1 MHLPKIAI
9 ENHQFTIIMVTLLT
23 IMGLISFINMPRS
36 EDPAVSPPGSSVIV
50 VYPGT
55 SPEDLEKLVVDPIE
69 ESLNELEDI
78 KKLNA
83 TVDDGLALIQIEF
96 TAGSNP
102 DDKYTDVLQK
112 VNRVRNDLPE
122 DILALDILKWS
133 ISDVNVLQLALVS
146 QDAEYSELQQK
157 AEILQTE
164 FERLPGVKKSK
175 IFAFPEQ
182 QISILIDLERTAQ
195 LGIPVNQIFGAIQSA
210 NANIPAGSID
220 LGTKKFNVKTSG
232 SFESL
237 SEIKETNIHARNG
250 SPVKIKDI
258 ADVQF
263 DYEEIQYKARVNG
276 EKAVFITLL
285 QKQGTNIFTVMDEV
299 YKTIAGFKETLPAD
313 MKLFTVFDQSN
324 SVAGR
329 LNLFFSNLG
338 QGVLLV
344 ALVIFLAFGL
354 NMSLIIAAVIPL
366 SIIIAVGFVDL
377 TGYGLQQMTIVALVI
392 ALGLL
397 VDNAIVVIENI
408 QRFLKMG
415 FSKKEAAVKGVSQVG
430 WAVVSSTVTTIL
442 SFVPLMMLGEVTGD
456 FIRSMPVT
464 VVYALAASLLLALT
478 FTPYIA
484 SKFLKQDNKIS
495 LRFYN
500 AVDGLVSHQ
509 YRSSLDYA
517 LKHRKIV
524 LLISTVAFVGSMAL
538 FPLVGVSFFPKAE
551 KNQFMI
557 NIRMPKGT
565 NLERTDDVTRQVE
578 IMLNKVDGMGHF
590 ASNVGHGNPRIY
602 YNIFVQR
609 ENSSFAQ
616 IFVQLA
622 TEDMSR
628 MAQIIDSLR
637 IATSEIAGAKIE
649 VKEFEQGPPVEAPVA
664 IKIIGENLDNL
675 KQIAAD
681 VEKIIASKE
690 GTINVNNPLQT
701 SATDLHININ
711 RNKAAIYGLSIAD
724 VDLAVRMAL
733 SGLNLS
739 TYRDDNGKEYN
750 IVGRMDYH
758 KKTHISDLEK
768 LYVNTVQGNAI
779 PLKQVA
785 NIEFKESPAQI
796 SHFETQRNVTVTAD
810 VLGERSVDEVT
821 RDVITE
827 LENYN
832 WPEGY
837 SYYIGGELES
847 RGESFGGLMK
857 AVIVAMIAI
866 FGVLVL
872 QFRSF
877 SQPFIVFSAIPLA
890 MIGSIFALLFTG
902 YSFSFTAG
910 VGLTSLV
917 GIVINNSIILV
928 DYTNQLRRDGMDM
941 IAALKEAGETRFV
954 PIILT
959 TATTIGGLLPL
970 TLSGGTLWA
979 PMGWTIIGGLALSTL
994 LTLIVVPVL
1003 YNLFTK
1009 EELKPERA

>member
-23 IMGLISFINMPRS
+23 IMGVISFINMPRS

-55 SPEDLEKLVVDPIE
+55 SPEDLENLVVDPIE

-78 KKLNA
+78 KKLDA
-83 TVDDGLALIQIEF
+83 TVDDGLAIIQIEF

-112 VNRVRNDLPE
+112 VNRVRNDLPK

-146 QDAEYSELQQK
+146 EKAEYSELEQK

-164 FERLPGVKKSK
+164 FERLPGVKKSNV
-175 IFAFPEQ
+175 FAFPEQ
-182 QISILIDLERTAQ
+182 QVSLLLDLERMAQ
-195 LGIPVNQIFGAIQSA
+195 LGIPVNQVFGAIQSA

-220 LGTKKFNVKTSG
+220 MGTKKFNVKTSG

-237 SEIKETNIHARNG
+237 SEIQETIIHARNG
-250 SPVKIKDI
+250 SPVKVKDI
-258 ADVQF
+258 ADVRF
-263 DYEEIQYKARVNG
+263 DYEEVQYKARVNG
-276 EKAVFITLL
+276 EKAVYITLL

-299 YKTIAGFKETLPAD
+299 YKTKAAFEKSLPAN

-344 ALVIFLAFGL
+344 ALVIFFAFGL

-366 SIIIAVGFVDL
+366 SIIIAIGFVDL

-415 FSKKEAAVKGVSQVG
+415 FSKTEAAVKGVSQVG

-464 VVYALAASLLLALT
+464 VVYALAASLFLALT

-495 LRFYN
+495 QRFYN
-500 AVDGLVSHQ
+500 KIDGLVSHQ

-517 LKHRKIV
+517 LKHRKTV
-524 LLISTVAFVGSMAL
+524 LLISTIAFVGSMAL

-551 KNQFMI
+551 KNQFMV

-565 NLERTDDVTRQVE
+565 NLERTDTVTREVE
-578 IMLNKVDGMGHF
+578 NMLTGIDGMGHF
-590 ASNVGHGNPRIY
+590 ASNIGHGNPRIY

-616 IFVQLA
+616 IFIQLG
-622 TEDMSR
+622 TEDMDR
-628 MAQIIDSLR
+628 MAQIIDTLR
-637 IATSEIAGAKIE
+637 IETSKIAGAKIE

-664 IKIIGENLDNL
+664 IKILGENLDVI
-675 KQIAAD
+675 KKIAAD
-681 VEKIIASKE
+681 VEKIISSKQ

-701 SATDLHININ
+701 SATDLHVNIN
-711 RNKAAIYGLSIAD
+711 RNKAAIYGLSISD

-758 KKTHISDLEK
+758 DKTRISDFEK
-768 LYVNTVQGNAI
+768 LYINTIQGNAI

-785 NIEFKESPAQI
+785 TIEFKESPAQI
-796 SHFETQRNVTVTAD
+796 SHFKTQRSVTVTAD
-810 VLGERSVDEVT
+810 VSGGSSVDEVT
-821 RDVITE
+821 RDVISE
-827 LENYN
+827 LEQYN

-890 MIGSIFALLFTG
+890 MIGSIFALLLTG
-902 YSFSFTAG
+902 NSFSFTAG

-928 DYTNQLRRDGMDM
+928 DYTNQLRREGMDM

-1009 EELKPERA
+1009 DELKPEHV